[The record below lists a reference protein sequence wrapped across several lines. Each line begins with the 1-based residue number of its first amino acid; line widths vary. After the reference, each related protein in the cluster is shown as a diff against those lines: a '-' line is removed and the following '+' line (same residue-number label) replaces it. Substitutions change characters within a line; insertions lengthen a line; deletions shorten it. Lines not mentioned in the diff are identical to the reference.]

1 MPITIVHRAD
11 GRKLNDKSIV
21 AADGFACFNGD
32 WAAAKDRRT
41 NLENARAFVSKLL
54 DSSVALPAGRAFELA
69 TEILTPV
76 ASKVKGK
83 DGKPIMTQPSLID
96 VSAAIKRIL
105 KDRRAFWIST
115 SVNEECGGY
124 NNGKNRVYKFN
135 LANPLENYNI
145 NGGRLVKGDRKGN
158 LSAGLVMDNPDYTRA
173 TIIAV
178 NSGPLNDV
186 ELSFLTTLE
195 ASWAEQIA
203 GPK

>member
-11 GRKLNDKSIV
+11 GRKLDDKSITG
-21 AADGFACFNGD
+21 AGGFACFNPD
-32 WAAAKDRRT
+32 WSVAKH

-54 DSSVALPAGRAFELA
+54 DSSVEFPKRKGFELA

-83 DGKPIMTQPSLID
+83 DGKPTMTQPSLVD

-105 KDRRAFWIST
+105 KDRRAFWVST

-135 LANPLENYNI
+135 LAKPLENYNI
-145 NGGRLVKGDRKGN
+145 NAGKLVKGDRKGN
-158 LSAGLVMDNPDYTRA
+158 LSAGICMDNADYAKA

-195 ASWAEQIA
+195 VGWAEQIA